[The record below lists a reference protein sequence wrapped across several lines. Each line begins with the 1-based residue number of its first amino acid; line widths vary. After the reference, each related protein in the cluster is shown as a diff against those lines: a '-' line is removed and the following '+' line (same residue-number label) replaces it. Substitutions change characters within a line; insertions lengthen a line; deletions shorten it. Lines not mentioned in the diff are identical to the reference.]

1 MTDTTSSN
9 SPAPVALVYDPFYMR
24 HLTGLGHPECPQRC
38 EAIIAAIQAAHLG
51 DKLLRLAPSRQV
63 EDAILA
69 CHTQDYFRTAR
80 NDVLSGAPTLSTG
93 DTDVCADSFAA
104 ALLAAGAGIAAVDA
118 VMDGRVRSAFCVVR
132 PPGHHATSRG
142 GMGFCI
148 FNNAAI
154 AARYAQS
161 AWGAGKVLI
170 VDWDVHHGNGT
181 QEIFYSDP
189 SVLYFSTHQWPM
201 YPGTG
206 SADEIGMAEG
216 EGTTINCPLPAGSG
230 RSEIMAAF
238 RDRLLPAAGAF
249 EPELVVISAGFDSA
263 GADPLGSMTLEAE
276 DFAELTRMVM
286 QLAGDHAKG
295 RIVSMLEGGYD
306 LAATGAAAAAH
317 VRALEGD

>member
-1 MTDTTSSN
+1 MTDTTSSC
-9 SPAPVALVYDPFYMR
+9 SPAPVGLVYDPFYMR
-24 HLTGLGHPECPQRC
+24 HLTGPGHPECPQRC
-38 EAIIAAIQAAHLG
+38 EAIIAAIEAADLG
-51 DKLLRLAPSRQV
+51 DKLVRLAPSRQV

-69 CHTQDYFRTAR
+69 CHTPAYFHTVRHE
-80 NDVLSGAPTLSTG
+80 VLSGAAMLSTG
-93 DTDVCADSFAA
+93 DTSVCEDSFAA

-118 VMDGRVRSAFCVVR
+118 VMDSRVRSAFCAVR
-132 PPGHHATSRG
+132 PPGHHATSRA

-161 AWGAGKVLI
+161 VRGVGKVLI

-181 QEIFYSDP
+181 QEIFYRDP

-206 SADEIGMAEG
+206 SPDETGLAEG
-216 EGTTINCPLPAGSG
+216 QGTTINCPLPAGAG
-230 RSEIMAAF
+230 RDEVFAAF
-238 RDRLLPAAGAF
+238 GEKLLPAAAAF

-263 GADPLGSMTLEAE
+263 RADPLGGMTLEAE

-286 QLAGDHAKG
+286 QLAGDHARG

-306 LAATGAAAAAH
+306 LTATGAAAVAH
-317 VRALEGD
+317 VTALGGD